1 MARLFACERFGLI
14 DKREAMSHRN
24 SYSVGSASA
33 IYGFRSAAPT
43 QPTRTSAA
51 PIREGHSAEYEVQDS
66 VRERPG

>member
-1 MARLFACERFGLI
+1 ML
-14 DKREAMSHRN
+14 SHRN

-51 PIREGHSAEYEVQDS
+51 PIREGYSAEYEVPNTPSCASADFRHHGQYTL
-66 VRERPG
+66 